1 MTKSIKFYCKPLTQD
16 TWQDFE
22 KLFGI
27 NGAYWG
33 CWCMYWRC
41 SNKDFEKMQGSERKK
56 EIHQLVLKKEF
67 APGII
72 AYQNEIPIGWISVA
86 PRENY
91 VRLVNSRVLKPFDD
105 KPVWSIVCFFIH
117 SEYRG
122 KGVTK
127 VLIQAAEIYA
137 KENGCSVLEAY
148 PIDTAEK
155 INDTSAYVG
164 TVAMFQETGFMKI
177 VETKAKGSGK
187 KRILMRKT
195 I

>member
-1 MTKSIKFYCKPLTQD
+1 MTKSTKFYCKPLTED

-22 KLFGI
+22 KLFGE

-41 SNKDFEKMQGSERKK
+41 SNKDFEKMHGSERK
-56 EIHQLVLKKEF
+56 EGIHQLVMKNEF
-67 APGII
+67 SPGIL
-72 AYQNEIPIGWISVA
+72 AYQNEMPIGWISLA
-86 PRENY
+86 PKEKY
-91 VRLVNSRVLKPFDD
+91 VRLVNSRVIKPFDD

-127 VLIQAAEIYA
+127 VLIRAAEIYA
-137 KENGCSVLEAY
+137 KENGCSILEAY
-148 PIDTAEK
+148 PIDTDEK
-155 INDTSAYVG
+155 INDASAYVG
-164 TVAMFQETGFMKI
+164 TVAMFNDTGFIKI
-177 VETKAKGSGK
+177 AVTKAKGSGK
-187 KRILMRKT
+187 KRILMRKL